1 MAKYNTFV
9 VQETK
14 GGKAVMVTSSARKVK
29 RMLTPGLRIEVWSEN
44 QKTETVYMKTSERL
58 DKYIAAERDHIR
70 SKQEAA
76 ERRNKA
82 RRAKAYDRTTRQ
94 DAGCRPW

>member
-14 GGKAVMVTSSARKVK
+14 GGRAVMVTSSARKVK
-29 RMLTPGLRIEVWSEN
+29 RLLGKGLRIEVWSEN
-44 QKTETVYMKTSERL
+44 QKTETIYTRTSGKL

-82 RRAKAYDRTTRQ
+82 RRARAYDRAIR
-94 DAGCRPW
+94 

>member
-14 GGKAVMVTSSARKVK
+14 SGRAVMVTSSARKVK
-29 RMLTPGLRIEVWSEN
+29 RLLTKGLRIEVWSANE
-44 QKTETVYMKTSERL
+44 KSETIYTRTSEKL
-58 DKYIAAERDHIR
+58 NKYIAAEREHIR

-76 ERRNKA
+76 ERRNQA
-82 RRAKAYDRTTRQ
+82 RRARYDRPTR
-94 DAGCRPW
+94 

>member
-29 RMLTPGLRIEVWSEN
+29 QLLTPGLRIEVWSEN
-44 QKTETVYMKTSERL
+44 RKTETIYTKTSRKL

-70 SKQEAA
+70 AKQEAA
-76 ERRNKA
+76 ERRNQA
-82 RRAKAYDRTTRQ
+82 RRARAYDRAIR
-94 DAGCRPW
+94 

>member
-14 GGKAVMVTSSARKVK
+14 GGKAMMVTSSARKAK
-29 RMLTPGLRIEVWSEN
+29 RLLTPGLRIEVWSEN
-44 QKTETVYMKTSERL
+44 RKTETVYTRTSTKL

-70 SKQEAA
+70 AKQEAA
-76 ERRNKA
+76 ERRNQA
-82 RRAKAYDRTTRQ
+82 RRARAYDRAIR
-94 DAGCRPW
+94 

>member
-14 GGKAVMVTSSARKVK
+14 GGKAVLVTSSARKAK
-29 RMLTPGLRIEVWSEN
+29 KLLTKGLRIEVWNEN
-44 QKTETVYMKTSERL
+44 QKTETIYTRTISKMSE
-58 DKYIAAERDHIR
+58 YITAEREHIR
-70 SKQEAA
+70 AKQEAA

-82 RRAKAYDRTTRQ
+82 RRARR
-94 DAGCRPW
+94 

>member
-14 GGKAVMVTSSARKVK
+14 GGKAVMVTSSARKAK
-29 RMLTPGLRIEVWSEN
+29 RLLTPGLRIEVWSEN
-44 QKTETVYMKTSERL
+44 RKTETVYTRTSIKL

-70 SKQEAA
+70 AKQEAA
-76 ERRNKA
+76 ERRNQA
-82 RRAKAYDRTTRQ
+82 RRARAYDRAIR
-94 DAGCRPW
+94 

>member
-14 GGKAVMVTSSARKVK
+14 SGRAVMVTSSARKVK
-29 RMLTPGLRIEVWSEN
+29 RLLTKGLRIEVWSAN
-44 QKTETVYMKTSERL
+44 KKSETIYTRTSEKL
-58 DKYIAAERDHIR
+58 NKYVAAEREHIR

-76 ERRNKA
+76 ERRNQA
-82 RRAKAYDRTTRQ
+82 RRARYDRPAR
-94 DAGCRPW
+94 

>member
-14 GGKAVMVTSSARKVK
+14 SGRAVMVTSSARKVK
-29 RMLTPGLRIEVWSEN
+29 RLLTKGLRIEVWSSNE
-44 QKTETVYMKTSERL
+44 KSETIYTRTSEKL
-58 DKYIAAERDHIR
+58 NKYIAAEREHIR

-76 ERRNKA
+76 ERRNQA
-82 RRAKAYDRTTRQ
+82 RRARYDRPAR
-94 DAGCRPW
+94 

>member
-14 GGKAVMVTSSARKVK
+14 SGKAVMVTSSARKVK
-29 RMLTPGLRIEVWSEN
+29 RLLTKGLRIEVWSAN
-44 QKTETVYMKTSERL
+44 KKSETIYTRTSEKL
-58 DKYIAAERDHIR
+58 NKYVAAEREHIR

-76 ERRNKA
+76 ERRNQA
-82 RRAKAYDRTTRQ
+82 RRARYDRPAR
-94 DAGCRPW
+94 